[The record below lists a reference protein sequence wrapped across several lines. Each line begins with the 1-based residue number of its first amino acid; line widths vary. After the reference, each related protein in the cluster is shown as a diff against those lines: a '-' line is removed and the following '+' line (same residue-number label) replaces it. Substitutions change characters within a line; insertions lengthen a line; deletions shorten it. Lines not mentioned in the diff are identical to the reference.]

1 MTIFEE
7 YKQKVSKRG
16 TGFLEFYL
24 WIFCPLLAAYHIYN
38 IISMANGKND
48 FTTWGFI
55 YSLAVS
61 LLALAVT
68 ATAIFLDKTTFWID
82 ISLPIIFIISH
93 IANIVAE
100 IGVLTGLVSE
110 TNSFWNI
117 GVGLAGGVLI
127 FADVV
132 VLIIF
137 AAFLFYFIDHKD
149 IYGY

>member
-24 WIFCPLLAAYHIYN
+24 WIFCPLLAVYHIWN
-38 IISMANGKND
+38 IVSMAIGKSD
-48 FTTWGFI
+48 FSTWGFI
-55 YSLAVS
+55 YSLVVS
-61 LLALAVT
+61 LLAIAIT

-82 ISLPIIFIISH
+82 LSLPIIFIISH
-93 IANIVAE
+93 IVDIIIEIV
-100 IGVLTGLVSE
+100 VLTGLVSE

-117 GVGLAGGVLI
+117 GVGLGGGLLL
-127 FADVV
+127 FADII
-132 VLIIF
+132 VLVIF